1 MTAAQQPSM
10 EGRTARRVMLVDDDE
25 DIRTVLSE
33 ALQDAGYDVT
43 CAASGREAL
52 TQLRGGYRPGLILL
66 DLMMPVMDG
75 WQFRNEQ
82 LGQAEIASIPV
93 VVISAVNPGKQLPE
107 GTTLLRKPFDLDV
120 MLAEV
125 EERLLD

>member
-1 MTAAQQPSM
+1 MTTVQQPSV
-10 EGRTARRVMLVDDDE
+10 EGRTVRRVMLVDDDE

-33 ALQDAGYDVT
+33 ALQDAGYDVR

-75 WQFRNEQ
+75 WQFRDEQ

-93 VVISAVNPGKQLPE
+93 VVISAVNPGKQLPR

-120 MLAEV
+120 MLATV
-125 EERLLD
+125 DSLA